1 MEENQFIEVMRKH
14 SDEKLLE
21 ILNVKRKDYVA
32 DAITAAEEVLIERGV
47 SFTKI
52 QNEKFEE
59 KDNRPFIEKI
69 RASSEKIMFGHIID
83 IAFITILTFLVKIIA
98 MLIESTSMSELEIRL
113 SYSAFYFL
121 YFFGLETTNGGKTI
135 GKRLLK
141 MSVINNKG
149 ESLSITQIFIRCLC
163 RFIPFDAISFLCGWN
178 WHDFLSTTYVVDDKK
193 MKKQ

>member
-59 KDNRPFIEKI
+59 KDNRPYSQYLQPIVTQYLVCNK
-69 RASSEKIMFGHIID
+69 SEIW
-83 IAFITILTFLVKIIA
+83 
-98 MLIESTSMSELEIRL
+98 
-113 SYSAFYFL
+113 
-121 YFFGLETTNGGKTI
+121 
-135 GKRLLK
+135 
-141 MSVINNKG
+141 
-149 ESLSITQIFIRCLC
+149 
-163 RFIPFDAISFLCGWN
+163 P
-178 WHDFLSTTYVVDDKK
+178 
-193 MKKQ
+193 

>member
-1 MEENQFIEVMRKH
+1 
-14 SDEKLLE
+14 
-21 ILNVKRKDYVA
+21 
-32 DAITAAEEVLIERGV
+32 
-47 SFTKI
+47 
-52 QNEKFEE
+52 
-59 KDNRPFIEKI
+59 
-69 RASSEKIMFGHIID
+69 
-83 IAFITILTFLVKIIA
+83 

-193 MKKQ
+193 MKQQ